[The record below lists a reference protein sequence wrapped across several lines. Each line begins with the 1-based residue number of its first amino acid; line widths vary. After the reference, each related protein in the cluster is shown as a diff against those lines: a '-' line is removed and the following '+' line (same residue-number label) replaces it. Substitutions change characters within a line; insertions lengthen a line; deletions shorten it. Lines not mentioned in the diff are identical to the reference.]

1 MIFKG
6 ATIRILR
13 LGRVGLPAALDK
25 GLQAT
30 ECEYIARLDCD
41 DLCEEGRLRSQRDY
55 LERHREVHVVGG
67 QAVVIAEEPVKGA
80 SSSGCRVVRECGVLA
95 GNYPTA
101 PLLVQWAMYF
111 RCSVLHPSVMF
122 RKSVIVQCG
131 SYSNTRTVSGSSAD
145 TSCEHLIEDYS
156 LWMRVLHR

>member
-1 MIFKG
+1 M
-6 ATIRILR
+6 RILR
-13 LGRVGLPAALDK
+13 LERVGLPAALDK

-41 DLCEEGRLRSQRDY
+41 DLCEGGRLGSQRDY

-67 QAVVIAEEPVKGA
+67 QAVVIGEGPAKGA
-80 SSSGCRVVRECGVLA
+80 SSSGCGAVQECGVLA

-101 PLLVQWAMYF
+101 PLLVHWAMYF
-111 RCSVLHPSVMF
+111 RCSILHPSVMF

-131 SYSNTRTVSGSSAD
+131 SYSNTDIGSGFSAGP
-145 TSCEHLIEDYS
+145 SCEHLIEDYS
-156 LWMRVLHR
+156 LWMRVLQR

>member
-1 MIFKG
+1 M
-6 ATIRILR
+6 RILR

-25 GLQAT
+25 GLQNT

-41 DLCEEGRLRSQRDY
+41 DLCEGGRLRSQRDY

-67 QAVVIAEEPVKGA
+67 QAVVIGEAPIKGG
-80 SSSGCRVVRECGVLA
+80 SSSGCGAVQECGVLA

-101 PLLVQWAMYF
+101 PLLVHWAMHF

-122 RKSVIVQCG
+122 RKSVITQCG
-131 SYSNTRTVSGSSAD
+131 SYSNARTQSGSSAGP
-145 TSCEHLIEDYS
+145 SCEHLIEDYS